1 MLKLTAKQRQDRK
14 ERKRQQKHARHVK
27 RVQKEFAELDREKAA
42 ATAQAELQVKQVSE
56 VGLIST
62 LSIAVPG
69 SILDNAQSPEL
80 RACLAGQIA
89 RAACIFQVDEVVVF
103 DDCGSGNQVT
113 DKVGTI
119 GELVGLWGWIQWR
132 INVIFFCRHR
142 RRNDLS
148 ASMLRSVGA
157 NPAISGMSP
166 VSAQI
171 FLPDPQ

>member
-42 ATAQAELQVKQVSE
+42 ATAQAELQVRQVSE

-119 GELVGLWGWIQWR
+119 GELVGFAVWG
-132 INVIFFCRHR
+132 
-142 RRNDLS
+142 
-148 ASMLRSVGA
+148 
-157 NPAISGMSP
+157 
-166 VSAQI
+166 
-171 FLPDPQ
+171 